1 MSDTPPPVFRFAPS
15 PNGYLHLGH
24 AFSALLNFRMAR
36 ASGGRFLLRI
46 EDIDSARSKPDYE
59 RAIYED
65 LGWLGLTWEEPVW
78 RQREHLDNYQS
89 ALERLKALSLLYP
102 CTCSR
107 TDIAKAV
114 GGKTDWPQDPDHSP
128 LYPGTCK
135 GRYGKPPEEPHAW
148 RLDMAKAL
156 QLVKEPLSWQEQ
168 KPGSEETKLVA
179 AHPEL
184 WGDAVLARKDIGTS
198 YHIAVVTDDAA
209 QGASD
214 IVRGAD
220 LYEATS
226 LHRLLQTL
234 LGLPQPL
241 YHHHDLILDEARQK
255 LSKSAQSKSLRALR
269 EEGISPEQI
278 IAALPLPF

>member
-1 MSDTPPPVFRFAPS
+1 MPDASSPVFRFAPS

-24 AFSALLNFRMAR
+24 AFSAILNFRMAQ
-36 ASGGRFLLRI
+36 AEGGRFLLRI
-46 EDIDSARSKPDYE
+46 EDIDGKRSKPEYE

-65 LGWLGLTWEEPVW
+65 LAWLGLSWEEPVR
-78 RQREHLDNYQS
+78 RQCEHLGSYES
-89 ALERLKALSLLYP
+89 ALDRLKTLGLLYP

-114 GGKTDWPQDPDHSP
+114 KDWPDWPRDPDQSP

-135 GRYGKPPEEPHAW
+135 GRHSTPPQEAHAW
-148 RLDMAKAL
+148 RIDMGKAKAL
-156 QLVKEPLSWQEQ
+156 ITAPLMWREQ
-168 KPGSEETKLVA
+168 KPGSAETKSIPA
-179 AHPEL
+179 RPEA

-198 YHIAVVTDDAA
+198 YHIAVVIDDAA
-209 QGASD
+209 QGVTD

-234 LGLPQPL
+234 LGLLQPL

-255 LSKSAQSKSLRALR
+255 LSKSAHSKSLR
-269 EEGISPEQI
+269 EEGLTPEEI
-278 IAALPLPF
+278 YAALPLPF